1 MDIRVAKNDFLKCLY
16 LAQGIA
22 DRRATQPILANV
34 LLRTNG
40 KQRFVCAATDLA
52 VAVTAEIAA
61 DARREGGVTVAAKH
75 LFEIVKGLSGD
86 QIHLKRT
93 ESNHCEIRAGS
104 AEFRMVGMADRD
116 FPKLADPRE
125 VAYGKI
131 EVAVLRD
138 FITKTI
144 FAVSTDETRA
154 HLSGVL
160 WECAGGRM
168 RMVSTD
174 GHRLCKIERDL
185 PGAPELETGV
195 IVPRKGLL
203 EIRRLLE
210 DADGACDVGFDKGC
224 LFVGTPA
231 ATLSIKLV
239 DARFPP
245 YDQVIP
251 KDNDKVVTVDR
262 IALLDALRRVA
273 LVASDR
279 TSGVKIDVAK
289 GAMRLSS
296 ENPDLGEAHED
307 LAVEYAGAAISAG
320 FNARY
325 LIDALQEMGAEE
337 ARIEMAGELDPALI
351 RPMAADD
358 YTCVVMPMRI

>member
-40 KQRFVCAATDLA
+40 KQRFVCAATDLG

-61 DARREGGVTVAAKH
+61 EAKREGGITVSAKH
-75 LFEIVKGLSGD
+75 LFEIIKGLPGD
-86 QIHLKRT
+86 QVHLKRT
-93 ESNHCEIRAGS
+93 EINHCEIRAGN
-104 AEFRMVGMADRD
+104 AEFRMVGMADKD

-125 VAYGKI
+125 VTYGKLDA
-131 EVAVLRD
+131 AVLRE
-138 FITKTI
+138 FIAKTI

-160 WECAGGRM
+160 WESAGDRM

-185 PGAPELETGV
+185 PGVPALEAGV

-203 EIRRLLE
+203 EIRRLIE
-210 DADGACDVGFDKGC
+210 EVDGSCDVGFDKGC
-224 LFVGTPA
+224 LFVATSA
-231 ATLSIKLV
+231 ATLSVKLV
-239 DARFPP
+239 DAKFPP

-251 KDNDKVVTVDR
+251 KDNDKFVTADR
-262 IALLDALRRVA
+262 LALLDALRRVS

-279 TSGVKIDVAK
+279 TSGVKVEVTP

-307 LAVEYAGAAISAG
+307 LAVEYTGAPIAAG

-325 LIDALQEMGAEE
+325 LIDALQEMAAEE
-337 ARIEMAGELDPALI
+337 VKIEMSGDLDPALL

-358 YTCVVMPMRI
+358 YLCVVMPMRI